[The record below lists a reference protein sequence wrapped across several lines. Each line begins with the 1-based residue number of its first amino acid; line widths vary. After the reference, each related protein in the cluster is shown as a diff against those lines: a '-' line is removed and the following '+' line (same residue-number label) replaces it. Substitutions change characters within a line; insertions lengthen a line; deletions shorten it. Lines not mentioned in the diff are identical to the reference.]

1 MQNQVNSV
9 NPNMKFQPNPRQ
21 VVCPPAQMY
30 KYSLYDELKLG
41 EDKYK
46 EIKSALRSPKAIPKP
61 TKTENLLK
69 KIFTLAIIGG
79 GCVLGYKNREKILE
93 FIKKIPHI
101 FGKK

>member
-69 KIFTLAIIGG
+69 NIFTLAIIGG
-79 GCVLGYKNREKILE
+79 GCVLGYKNKIGRA
-93 FIKKIPHI
+93 HV
-101 FGKK
+101 